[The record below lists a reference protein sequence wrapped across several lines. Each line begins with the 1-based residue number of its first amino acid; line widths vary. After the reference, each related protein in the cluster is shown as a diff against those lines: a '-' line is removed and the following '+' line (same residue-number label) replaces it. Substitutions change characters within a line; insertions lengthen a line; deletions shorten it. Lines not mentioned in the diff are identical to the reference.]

1 MAGER
6 NSTMLSVLTRQVITT
21 AEIVPLLFFFFNHS
35 FLCISERKNA
45 NLLIDFGF
53 FFFNRKDLLKKQVPA
68 GCTALAELAKL
79 FSVWNGLDWWLL
91 YFHCL

>member
-6 NSTMLSVLTRQVITT
+6 NSTMLSVLTRQVITS
-21 AEIVPLLFFFFNHS
+21 AEIVPLLLFFFNHS

-53 FFFNRKDLLKKQVPA
+53 
-68 GCTALAELAKL
+68 L
-79 FSVWNGLDWWLL
+79 F
-91 YFHCL
+91 